1 MFLNKSKT
9 ENVSIK
15 FLWHS
20 TNGYLFIHKMKMKIL
35 WLPDAIFSSIKHC
48 KLIAKGYVFNQT
60 NILKKK
66 KKERWGLLKATKW
79 DLTQMQGAKKLLH
92 EKH

>member
-1 MFLNKSKT
+1 
-9 ENVSIK
+9 
-15 FLWHS
+15 
-20 TNGYLFIHKMKMKIL
+20 MKIL

-66 KKERWGLLKATKW
+66 KKERRGLLKATKW
-79 DLTQMQGAKKLLH
+79 GFNTNARSKKIIT
-92 EKH
+92 